1 MNMHFVEIQSLKEIT
16 MNWINVKT
24 IKIGV
29 ALGVILGVFVSP
41 SHACPPCIEVWK
53 WVEPEVSKIGDD
65 VVYTICVK
73 NCGEIDLNNIAVEDP
88 LLGGILSDFPSTL
101 AVGEIVCRDFK
112 YKIKPDDPDPLVN
125 VVTVSGE
132 DKDGN
137 QVVDSNTATVD
148 LVKVGID
155 ITKAV
160 DNTNP
165 CFGDIVTYTIC
176 IENTGEW
183 PLEHILVEDP
193 QFVGILAG
201 FPDMLDVGEVACV
214 SFEYEVKVND
224 TCPLVNCAKVRSDP
238 LGPMTNCIKDEACVE
253 ICPQPCGEEGCTP
266 GFWKNNGDKHS
277 ASAWCDLFTPSMRIS
292 DVFILNEPLVIRGKG
307 KSTITDPTL
316 LQALGA
322 NGGGINAMIRHGIA
336 AMLNAC
342 SDCVNYPNNNPLE
355 IIMMIEDALNGAPG
369 AYTVDELHAM
379 FASWNET
386 GCPIN
391 QHGECVG
398 VED

>member
-1 MNMHFVEIQSLKEIT
+1 MD
-16 MNWINVKT
+16 WIKVKT

-29 ALGVILGVFVSP
+29 VALGLILGVFVSP

-73 NCGEIDLNNIAVEDP
+73 NCGEIDLKNIAVEDP
-88 LLGGILSDFPSTL
+88 LLGGVLSDFPSTL
-101 AVGEIVCRDFK
+101 AVGERVCRDFK
-112 YKIKPDDPDPLVN
+112 YTIKPSDPDPLVN
-125 VVTVSGE
+125 VAIASGE
-132 DKDGN
+132 DEDGN
-137 QVVDSNTATVD
+137 HVVDSNTATVD

-155 ITKAV
+155 ITKTV

-176 IENTGEW
+176 IENTGGW

-193 QFVGILAG
+193 QLVGIISE

-214 SFEYEVKVND
+214 DFEYEVKVND
-224 TCPLVNCAKVRSDP
+224 TCPMVNCAMVRSDP
-238 LGPMTNCIKDEACVE
+238 LGPMTNCIKDEASVE
-253 ICPQPCGEEGCTP
+253 ICPQPCFEEGCTP
-266 GFWKNNGDKHS
+266 GFWKNNGDKNS

-292 DVFILNEPLVIRGKG
+292 DVFMLNEPLVISGKG
-307 KSTITDPTL
+307 RSTITDPVL

-322 NGGGINAMIRHGIA
+322 NGGGVNAMIRHGVA

-342 SDCVNYPNNNPLE
+342 SECVNYPNNNPWE

-379 FASWNET
+379 FASWNEA

-398 VED
+398 IEVEVEEEINE